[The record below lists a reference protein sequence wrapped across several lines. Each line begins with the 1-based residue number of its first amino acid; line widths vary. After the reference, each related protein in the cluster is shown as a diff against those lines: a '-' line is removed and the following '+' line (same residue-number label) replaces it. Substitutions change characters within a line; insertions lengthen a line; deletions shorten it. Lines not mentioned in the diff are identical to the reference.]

1 MNHIFLSLSFVFLLF
16 NYSFG
21 QDSKNRIGLSKEAAE
36 YQLKEVLVNNK
47 LHNII
52 NSKDKIIKNQETLIS
67 VIEPILFD
75 IYGKKNIEYQ
85 KPYKINDFENYY
97 VVNGTLDKNFVG
109 GTFLLIIDKRNA
121 QILKMTH
128 GK

>member
-1 MNHIFLSLSFVFLLF
+1 MNHIFLSLAFVFLLF
-16 NYSFG
+16 NYSCG
-21 QDSKNRIGLSKEAAE
+21 QDSKNRIALSKEAAE
-36 YQLKEVLVNNK
+36 YQLKEVLANNK

-75 IYGKKNIEYQ
+75 IYGKKNIEDQ
-85 KPYKINDFENYY
+85 KPYGINDFGNYY
-97 VVNGTLDKNFVG
+97 VVNGTLDKNYIG
-109 GTFLLIIDKRNA
+109 GTFLIIIDKRNA